1 MPIVDD
7 KKSQLIMDLFTEL
20 RTRRAVWDDHWQI
33 IGDFVH
39 GTKQEFTEENTP
51 GERLNEERH
60 TSVAVF
66 ASRQLASSLIG
77 MLWPNGAQSMKL
89 IPSRNVTENQENK
102 EYFDRVTEIIIQAMD
117 DPLAG
122 LTVSLDE
129 YMLDQVSFGTSGIGV
144 FEGTDSLLHFEA
156 WGTQQLYIAE
166 GNEGRVD
173 TEFRKFVWPLH
184 RVVATFGVEN
194 LSDKLQQMNESPK
207 NVGEKVEIIHAIMR
221 RAAEDRD
228 ITKEGNLNMPYMSVY
243 MERDSKHIIRES
255 GFQENPVKVTRFRKL
270 PDEQYGRSP
279 GMDGLSDVLEL
290 DYLTERFTVNVDK
303 TGDPPL
309 IMLDDGRFGGGIID
323 SSAGA
328 INIIDVSGR
337 QNNNIDPIRPL
348 FTVGELST
356 TLERMNQ
363 LRDAIAQHF
372 FLDQLLDF
380 NNQTQMTASEAL
392 LRDRIR
398 AAALGSIFNRQVAEM
413 FDPLISRVFN
423 LLLDKGQLGVIN
435 GSPEQQAAEALGQD
449 ILIIPDDIAQ
459 RMARGE
465 DVFNIKYF
473 TPAARMLQL
482 QRAEALNQ
490 LTLYTQGLMQT
501 DPTAGDAFDSDKAV
515 RLAAEIGG
523 LGDILRSDQE
533 VDAIRQQRAEAQQ
546 AQAAAQQIQMG
557 SEAARNLSQAEVI

>member
-1 MPIVDD
+1 MSADARAI
-7 KKSQLIMDLFTEL
+7 IELFNEL
-20 RTRRAVWDDHWQI
+20 KTRRAVWNDHWQI

-60 TSVAVF
+60 TSTAVF
-66 ASRQLASSLIG
+66 ASRQLASALIG

-89 IPSRNVTENQENK
+89 MPSRNITDNAENK
-102 EYFDRVTEIIIQAMD
+102 NYFDQVTEIMTQAMD
-117 DPLAG
+117 DPSAG

-129 YMLDQVSFGTSGIGV
+129 YMLDQVTFGTSGIGV
-144 FEGTDSLLHFEA
+144 FQGRDSFLHFEP
-156 WGTQQLYIAE
+156 WGTQQLYISE

-173 TEFRKFVWPLH
+173 TEFKRFTWPLH
-184 RVVATFGVEN
+184 RVVSTFGLQN
-194 LSDKLQQMNESPK
+194 LSERLQKLSDDNK
-207 NVGEKVEIIHAIMR
+207 NVGEKVELIHAIMR
-221 RAAEDRD
+221 RDFRD
-228 ITKEGNLNMPYMSVY
+228 PTRMDNRNMPYMSVFL
-243 MERDSKHIIRES
+243 EKETKHIIRES

-279 GMDGLSDVLEL
+279 GMDGLSDILEL

-328 INIIDVSGR
+328 INIIDISGR
-337 QNNNIDPIRPL
+337 QSNNIDPIKPL

-356 TLERMNQ
+356 SLERMTQ
-363 LRDAIAQHF
+363 LRDSIAQHF

-398 AAALGSIFNRQVAEM
+398 AASLGSIFNRQIAEL
-413 FDPLISRVFN
+413 FDPLISRTFN
-423 LLLDKGQLGVIN
+423 FLLSKNVLGVIN
-435 GSPEQQAAEALGQD
+435 GSPEQRMAEAEGREV
-449 ILIIPDDIAQ
+449 LIIPDEIAQ
-459 RMARGE
+459 RMVDGV
-465 DVFNIKYF
+465 DVFKIKYF

-490 LTLYTQGLMQT
+490 LTGFVQALQQT
-501 DPTAGDAFDSDKAV
+501 DPTAGDLIDNDKSV
-515 RLAAEIGG
+515 KMAAEIAG
-523 LGDILRSDQE
+523 LNEILRSDEEVQE
-533 VDAIRQQRAEAQQ
+533 MRDVRQEKIDS
-546 AQAAAQQIQMG
+546 AQAANDSKLQ
-557 SEAARNLSQAEVI
+557 SESIRNLNQAGIA